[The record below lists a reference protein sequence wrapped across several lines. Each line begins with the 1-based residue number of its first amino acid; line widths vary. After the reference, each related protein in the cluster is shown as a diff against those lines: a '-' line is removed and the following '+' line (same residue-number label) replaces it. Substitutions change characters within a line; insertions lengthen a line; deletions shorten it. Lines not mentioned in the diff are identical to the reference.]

1 GYQRVFFHVRVTLGM
16 NTDIRVNLL
25 QMPIV
30 RLTLA
35 FRNEGLLTTI
45 NSNLPFTQPLN
56 QLNSTPVRMELF
68 DSNGNLA
75 GANETYIP
83 NFTNRTENAD
93 EIGPTSIA
101 EFEIA
106 GFNQYYGDPKT
117 VWAGFYDTTDAVL
130 QPEGGL
136 QPGTYTLLIWVD
148 GYYQSTL
155 LNFTLELREDAS
167 LIGSVERASRISGV
181 ISGPDYYGQ
190 SRPLS
195 WALINLVPTGNET
208 ESRLPG
214 WSNGMWLPGR
224 FNYTTPSLDGFYQV
238 WVPGDGPYSI
248 SVSLPGYIGYSG
260 TIFVGLG
267 SDTTL
272 DYFLDALPLQYSYA
286 QAQPIHVAHV
296 GSNSIL
302 PNPILTADVV

>member
-1 GYQRVFFHVRVTLGM
+1 
-16 NTDIRVNLL
+16 
-25 QMPIV
+25 IV

-35 FRNEGLLTTI
+35 IRNEGLLTTI

-56 QLNSTPVRMELF
+56 QRNSTPIRMELF

-75 GANETYIP
+75 GANNTYIHNVQP
-83 NFTNRTENAD
+83 NDN
-93 EIGPTSIA
+93 PTSLQDL
-101 EFEIA
+101 EIA
-106 GFNQYYGDPKT
+106 GFNQYYGDPKS
-117 VWAGFYDTTDAVL
+117 VWAGFYDTTDATL

-148 GYYQSTL
+148 GYYQSTP
-155 LNFTLELREDAS
+155 LNFTLQLREDAS

-208 ESRLPG
+208 ESQLPG
-214 WSNGMWLPGR
+214 WNNGLWLPGR
-224 FNYTTPSLDGFYQV
+224 FNYTTPSLDGFYQL

-286 QAQPIHVAHV
+286 QAQPLHPIEAVHVE
-296 GSNSIL
+296 SKLIS
-302 PNPILTADVV
+302 PNPILTADVLRRFK